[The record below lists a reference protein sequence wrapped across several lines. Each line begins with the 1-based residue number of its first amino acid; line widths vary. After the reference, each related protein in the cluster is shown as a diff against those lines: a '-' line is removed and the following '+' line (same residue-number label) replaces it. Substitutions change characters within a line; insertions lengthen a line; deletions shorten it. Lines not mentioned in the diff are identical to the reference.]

1 MASESTQH
9 KISRIRK
16 PRVQITYDL
25 EIGDAREKK
34 ELPLVVGVLADLQG
48 HSTPNYQLK
57 DRKFVEIEKANFD
70 LVMSKISPALTLAV
84 ANKLKGT
91 EGEKRE
97 FNLKFET
104 IDDFSPGNLVKNV
117 ECLND
122 LLQKRK
128 SLLDLI
134 SKIDTNDKLHSLLLE
149 AAKDSNKA
157 KSLIEAKAEKEAS
170 PEVKN

>member
-34 ELPLVVGVLADLQG
+34 ELPLVVGVIADLQG
-48 HSTPNYQLK
+48 HSTPSNALK
-57 DRKFVEIEKANFD
+57 ERKFVDIEKANFD
-70 LVMSKISPALTLAV
+70 LVMSKISPALNISV
-84 ANKLKGT
+84 ANKIKGT

-97 FNLKFET
+97 FNLKFES
-104 IDDFSPGNLVKNV
+104 IDDFKPGNLVKNV
-117 ECLND
+117 ECLNE
-122 LLQKRK
+122 LLDKRK

-134 SKIDTNDKLHSLLLE
+134 SKVDTNDKLHLLLLE

-157 KSLIEAKAEKEAS
+157 KTLIESKETP
-170 PEVKN
+170 PETKN